1 MGDNAT
7 FACNN
12 KWFATATYVIYIFP
26 FVWQLHEDV
35 MHYTGRQPIF
45 SLCLKFFSKIVFW
58 QDFFQK
64 YYFMEKIK
72 NMSNVIRVWMVTAA
86 QRVWNNYIEQ
96 NMDDSISQN
105 PFVKWPASKMR
116 KIFSLVIHVF
126 SRLSFW
132 TRRPLDSSSSSSFQL
147 VKIMRYSSWNHQR
160 YDKRTGQS
168 SESKGQCTN
177 KLDDPLVLTRYI
189 LYVCTY
195 LVETNRKTE
204 QS

>member
-1 MGDNAT
+1 MAT
-7 FACNN
+7 NF
-12 KWFATATYVIYIFP
+12 FIVFEI
-26 FVWQLHEDV
+26 
-35 MHYTGRQPIF
+35 
-45 SLCLKFFSKIVFW
+45 FFSKYFDKIFSKILFHEKKSRICQMLFVYEWW
-58 QDFFQK
+58 QH
-64 YYFMEKIK
+64 
-72 NMSNVIRVWMVTAA
+72 
-86 QRVWNNYIEQ
+86 RVWNNYIEQ
-96 NMDDSISQN
+96 NKDDSISQN

-126 SRLSFW
+126 FQIKFW
-132 TRRPLDSSSSSSFQL
+132 TRRSQASSSSSFQL

-195 LVETNRKTE
+195 LFETNRKTE
-204 QS
+204 QPYSCHK

>member
-1 MGDNAT
+1 MICNSNVCNIYFSICMPTLWRCNA
-7 FACNN
+7 FIL
-12 KWFATATYVIYIFP
+12 ATKI
-26 FVWQLHEDV
+26 
-35 MHYTGRQPIF
+35 
-45 SLCLKFFSKIVFW
+45 FSKILFH
-58 QDFFQK
+58 
-64 YYFMEKIK
+64 EKIK

-132 TRRPLDSSSSSSFQL
+132 TRRPLASSSFQL

-160 YDKRTGQS
+160 YDKRTGQP

>member
-1 MGDNAT
+1 MI
-7 FACNN
+7 CNSN
-12 KWFATATYVIYIFP
+12 VCNIYIFP
-26 FVWQLHEDV
+26 FVCQLSEDV
-35 MHYTGRQPIF
+35 MHLYWQPR
-45 SLCLKFFSKIVFW
+45 S
-58 QDFFQK
+58 FQK
-64 YYFMEKIK
+64 YYFMKKIK

-177 KLDDPLVLTRYI
+177 KLDDPLVLTRYYI
-189 LYVCTY
+189 LYVCIPI
-195 LVETNRKTE
+195 
-204 QS
+204 